1 MINFTVGPVM
11 SSETI
16 CNIGAQQVPYF
27 RTAEFSKIMLENE
40 QYMLKYANAPIG
52 SKGVFMT
59 CSSTGSM
66 EAVVMNCFSEQDK
79 VLIIDG
85 GSFGHRFVQ
94 PEKKKERCIFT
105 VPVVFII
112 FRKMMCRSPV

>member
-40 QYMLKYANAPIG
+40 QYMLKYANAPH
-52 SKGVFMT
+52 
-59 CSSTGSM
+59 
-66 EAVVMNCFSEQDK
+66 
-79 VLIIDG
+79 L
-85 GSFGHRFVQ
+85 
-94 PEKKKERCIFT
+94 
-105 VPVVFII
+105 
-112 FRKMMCRSPV
+112 